1 MLRDGLPFAAQ
12 FQQQPDGRPTE
23 AGSLGRHE
31 ESVGAPAVREPVD
44 EIEWHGAHRRKPG
57 DGLLVLSCFAKL
69 WISPSFRRPDSLSR
83 ATSRSASS
91 KLRAAGNSCSM
102 SWAIPASNLRI
113 RPACRARRR
122 RAAAREPLGRP
133 QQQVAEE
140 LQRHVETPAE
150 LLDQAFIALG
160 PPRQRRIA
168 GVGERGA
175 RVAGQ
180 CVHHVAIAAIHQ
192 HIGDLLLDRRAAGDR
207 EQVRL
212 AFLLRDA
219 DKIGGRQ
226 PGRLRQHRAC
236 DRDLIVMGET
246 LDNVVGACAI
256 GASRLA
262 SSRAPW
268 FRPAR

>member
-1 MLRDGLPFAAQ
+1 LSGAAEGE
-12 FQQQPDGRPTE
+12 QP
-23 AGSLGRHE
+23 
-31 ESVGAPAVREPVD
+31 
-44 EIEWHGAHRRKPG
+44 
-57 DGLLVLSCFAKL
+57 
-69 WISPSFRRPDSLSR
+69 R
-83 ATSRSASS
+83 ANRF
-91 KLRAAGNSCSM
+91 
-102 SWAIPASNLRI
+102 
-113 RPACRARRR
+113 
-122 RAAAREPLGRP
+122 GRP

-160 PPRQRRIA
+160 APHQRRIA

-180 CVHHVAIAAIHQ
+180 CVHHVAIAAVHQ

-226 PGRLRQHRAC
+226 PGRLRQHRARH
-236 DRDLIVMGET
+236 RDLVVMRET
-246 LDNVVGACAI
+246 PDNVVRRLHDRREAI
-256 GASRLA
+256 GKLCARLGFHPHDECAST
-262 SSRAPW
+262 SSNTAICSLLS
-268 FRPAR
+268 